1 MALVNFLRF
10 DSNRGAIISDE
21 EYWNVHFRKR
31 MHGDNLHPLLTPE
44 QSEQTGV
51 QAVYG
56 SVGYPALHKETL
68 VRTQRRIPEILN
80 RAEADS
86 TFRVKDLARAAFDAL
101 IAVIRL
107 RIDQKM
113 KFFFG
118 FDTDDL
124 NRGFYLE
131 NDSKISIKTEVV
143 REAARKLADQSQKDT
158 LLKAV
163 LEAKA
168 VVFGYDHDGITGYH
182 LSAENAIMGYIHE
195 GFEAVGS
202 GKYASGIVLGAS
214 MKSRNMQMRQSG
226 YEIGQGL
233 FELIDSAI
241 IAGDHFREVGGTY
254 NMVILDRTRGVR
266 MPYREVFDHQA
277 RLATEIVRAC
287 REGLLDRTIA
297 CNLLDR
303 LIMREESSEPIEAE
317 LFRETTDP
325 VRLHFVLRNYK
336 LEETRI
342 IANQVKE
349 SNKGQLFTGELR

>member
-44 QSEQTGV
+44 QSENTGV

-68 VRTQRRIPEILN
+68 VRTQRHLPEILN
-80 RAEADS
+80 RGEAD
-86 TFRVKDLARAAFDAL
+86 TTLRVKDLARLTFDAF

-124 NRGFYLE
+124 NQGFYIE
-131 NDSKISIKTEVV
+131 NGSKINIKTEVV

-163 LEAKA
+163 FEAKA
-168 VVFGYDHDGITGYH
+168 VVFGYDQDGITGYH

-195 GFEAVGS
+195 GFEAIGS

-214 MKSRNMQMRQSG
+214 MKSRNMQMRQAG
-226 YEIGQGL
+226 YEVGQGL

-241 IAGDHFREVGGTY
+241 IAGDHFREVGGNY
-254 NMVILDRTRGVR
+254 NIVVLDRTCDTRK
-266 MPYREVFDHQA
+266 PYREVFDHQA
-277 RLATEIVRAC
+277 RLATEIVRAT
-287 REGLLDRTIA
+287 REGLLERMVA
-297 CNLLDR
+297 CNLLER
-303 LIMREESSEPIEAE
+303 LIMREESQE
-317 LFRETTDP
+317 LVEMDFFRQTTDP
-325 VRLHFVLRNYK
+325 VRLHFTLRNYK

-342 IANQVKE
+342 IANLAKE
-349 SNKGQLFTGELR
+349 TNKAHLFAGELS